1 MTCSVWLPRADP
13 EAPSGE
19 EGEEHVGGRVAAAL
33 RWREDIH
40 HVGPDRRRHRQAHLC
55 LTQSSGP
62 TNSSPYMLS
71 SLLQDS
77 GSDLFWN
84 WIRI

>member
-33 RWREDIH
+33 RGREDIH

-62 TNSSPYMLS
+62 PNSSPNILSS
-71 SLLQDS
+71 SLLGCS
-77 GSDLFWN
+77 HLLF
-84 WIRI
+84 

>member
-1 MTCSVWLPRADP
+1 MMTCSVWLPRTDP

-33 RWREDIH
+33 RGREDIH
-40 HVGPDRRRHRQAHLC
+40 HVGPDRRCHRQAHLC

-62 TNSSPYMLS
+62 PNSSPNILS
-71 SLLQDS
+71 SSRQ
-77 GSDLFWN
+77 GC
-84 WIRI
+84 